1 MTARTIAITGVA
13 GFFSR
18 ALLPLLESDPT
29 IERVIGIDISQPSDL
44 ESYSKVEFH
53 QMDIRD
59 EGLTELLDGVDCLL
73 HLGFILMRLPG
84 AKAVDD
90 INIHGTQSVI
100 HAAGEKGIP
109 KLIVTGSVVG
119 YGLHADNPVPLT
131 EESPLRPNLNL
142 YYSRAKA
149 ANAAFLDEFTKG
161 HPEMIITRLRPCTVI
176 GPDADPAQMAQLTGK
191 VIPVIHGY
199 DPPIQ
204 LLHEED
210 MASALY
216 WALKEDH
223 PGIFNI
229 TSDEPRTI
237 RQLVE
242 SRGGRALPLPTWIVW
257 SIMALTW
264 ITRTSVFAP
273 EWVDLSRYPIVAS
286 NEKAKQAGWKPRYST
301 PEAFLALL
309 AAYQS
314 GST

>member
-13 GFFSR
+13 GYFSR
-18 ALLPLLESDPT
+18 ALLPLLETDPD
-29 IERVIGIDISQPSDL
+29 IEQVIGFDIAPPADM
-44 ESYSKVEFH
+44 ESYSKLEFH

-59 EGLTELLDGVDCLL
+59 PGLGDLLDGVDCLM
-73 HLGFILMRLPG
+73 HLAFILMRLPG
-84 AKAVDD
+84 SSELDD

-100 HAAGEKGIP
+100 QAAGEKCIP

-119 YGLHADNPVPLT
+119 YGLHPDNPIPLT
-131 EESPLRPNLNL
+131 EESPLRPNPNL

-149 ANAAFLDEFTKG
+149 ANAAFLDEFTEG
-161 HPEMIITRLRPCTVI
+161 HPEMVITRLRPCTVI
-176 GPDADPAQMAQLTGK
+176 GPKADPAQMAQMTGK
-191 VIPVIHGY
+191 VIPVIRGY
-199 DPPIQ
+199 DPPYQ

-223 PGIFNI
+223 PGVFNI
-229 TSDEPRTI
+229 TSDEPRTL

-242 SRGGRALPLPTWIVW
+242 SRGGRALPLPTWVVR
-257 SIMALTW
+257 SLLALTW
-264 ITRTSVFAP
+264 ITKASVFAP

-286 NEKAKQAGWKPRYST
+286 NEKAKSAGWNPRYST

-314 GST
+314 RRT